1 MNIQVV
7 TEENTTEAVGAVES
21 NELVTEA
28 STLGIG
34 PGRWPTELQT
44 TLGNKLPFALHLQ
57 TVVDG
62 ETTKVKYKQVAGS
75 LMLTVFND

>member
-7 TEENTTEAVGAVES
+7 TMELIGSKVGD
-21 NELVTEA
+21 ELTIEA

-34 PGRWPTELQT
+34 PGRWSTELPT

-62 ETTKVKYKQVAGS
+62 ETTKVKYKQVNGS